1 LVSGDSYGNY
11 GGSQVLFYSPS
22 FFEDLKC

>member
-11 GGSQVLFYSPS
+11 GGSQVLFYSSS
-22 FFEDLKC
+22 FLRI